1 MRQPAIKTQE
11 KVAQFLAQKG
21 ATKVEAE
28 EATSNRFFS
37 KKYGRHDDAGLD
49 AQENGAAYFRT
60 NSAGYEV
67 AFNADG
73 EPL

>member
-1 MRQPAIKTQE
+1 MTDQNKIAKY
-11 KVAQFLAQKG
+11 LAQNG
-21 ATKVEAE
+21 AKHVASS
-28 EATSNRFFS
+28 EATNNRFFS

-49 AQENGAAYFRT
+49 AQENGASYFRT
-60 NSAGYEV
+60 NSSGYEV

>member
-1 MRQPAIKTQE
+1 MTDQE
-11 KVAQFLAQKG
+11 KVAQFLA
-21 ATKVEAE
+21 AKVAKTLPAA

-49 AQENGAAYFRT
+49 AQENGAAYFRQ
-60 NSAGYEV
+60 NSSGYEV

>member
-1 MRQPAIKTQE
+1 MTDQE
-11 KVAQFLAQKG
+11 KIAEFLARGKNVKTVP
-21 ATKVEAE
+21 AA

-49 AQENGAAYFRT
+49 AQENGAAYFRR
-60 NSAGYEV
+60 NSNGQEV